1 MPAQGRSV
9 TPNLPPVDDEA
20 TVPLSNLFKPGLDP
34 ATVGAATRPA
44 GRSIVVTSD
53 DRRYR
58 FESISVVK
66 AANAQLVPAY
76 SIGSSPMLSSWGR
89 SPRMSHAAPFIP
101 NYFLVNVQ
109 FCVVPTLGTSL
120 LAIGTVYWFVWAR
133 VLPAFGHH
141 IQHEIIQMLD
151 GSERVKYKRG
161 SSPRSG

>member
-1 MPAQGRSV
+1 MASRADGACAARSMMPAQGRSV

-20 TVPLSNLFKPGLDP
+20 TVPLSNLFKPGFDP

-58 FESISVVK
+58 FESIS
-66 AANAQLVPAY
+66 
-76 SIGSSPMLSSWGR
+76 
-89 SPRMSHAAPFIP
+89 AAPFIP